1 MYVCIPDTLAF
12 QRMFE
17 VSGAGPVENRVN
29 PESPINCGHSY
40 WSSVELAGDKFAM
53 GCVINKVEFK
63 CRLNTE
69 AKRDEP
75 RRNAK
80 ITIAFNV
87 CVNPLPPE

>member
-1 MYVCIPDTLAF
+1 MPDTLAF

-29 PESPINCGHSY
+29 PESPMNCGHSY
-40 WSSVELAGDKFAM
+40 WSSAELAGDEFAKV
-53 GCVINKVEFK
+53 CAFTKVEFA
-63 CRLNTE
+63 CRLKTE
-69 AKRDEP
+69 AKRDEA

-80 ITIAFNV
+80 ITIAFDV